1 MSALRQEM
9 KQTTAGLDI
18 RMYNIQRDMVTMP
31 ILRQDIRDMKTD
43 IAEMKLRNAE
53 LSAKVDSLCDMI
65 QELKSMHK
73 RD

>member
-31 ILRQDIRDMKTD
+31 ILRQDIRDMKID
-43 IAEMKLRNAE
+43 IADMKQRNAE